1 MLVFSSWVLRDAVN
15 DRHSSY
21 AALDNDS
28 GLHFSSSSSI
38 CSATFMEEQGHRI
51 PSPTSTQGRL
61 GRCLKWNFVLH
72 CSLSSLLY
80 SLLNCSRSRLSIPGY
95 SGSASRSAKSPS
107 LSLSSSVSSSLS
119 TISLQGRFSLITE

>member
-1 MLVFSSWVLRDAVN
+1 MCWCSVEGVESR
-15 DRHSSY
+15 Y

-28 GLHFSSSSSI
+28 NLHFSSSSSI

-51 PSPTSTQGRL
+51 RSPTSTPGRL
-61 GRCLKWNFVLH
+61 GCCLKWNFVLH

-80 SLLNCSRSRLSIPGY
+80 SLLNCSRSRLRIPGY

-119 TISLQGRFSLITE
+119 MMSLQGRLSLITE